1 MSTLL
6 LIKEEMRL
14 LSQIASDEQ
23 TGNHLLRPRSDEY
36 RDMAKEFSLAQ
47 AKADNVRSEKESQMI
62 EYFLACKDFGEY
74 QNFCNKYGI
83 K

>member
-1 MSTLL
+1 MELL
-6 LIKEEMRL
+6 LDKEEMRL

-36 RDMAKEFSLAQ
+36 RDMCKRFLEAQ
-47 AKADNVRSEKESQMI
+47 AKADNLRSDKESQMI
-62 EYFLACKDFGEY
+62 EYFLACKDFNQY